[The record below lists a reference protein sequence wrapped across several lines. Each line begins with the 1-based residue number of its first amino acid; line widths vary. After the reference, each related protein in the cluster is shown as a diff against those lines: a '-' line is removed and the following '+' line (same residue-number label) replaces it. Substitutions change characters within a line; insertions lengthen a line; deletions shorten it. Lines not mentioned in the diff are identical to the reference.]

1 MNDFI
6 DDNSSQA
13 DAVADP
19 AANDPAATELVAS
32 RELPVLPLRN
42 SVLYPQVT
50 MPFGV
55 GRTESILAVEAAL
68 LSEDKHLLVFAQ
80 RNSTI
85 EQPSAE
91 DLYEVGTEAVIKHMV
106 RGKDGFNLVLQ
117 GVERVRRVEEV
128 QATPFLSLRVE
139 SFPLPDD
146 KSPATEAL
154 LLEVMKVASRFHE
167 LSDIAGDVDFGQFL
181 SQLDDPLQTVFM
193 LGAMLSPDLE
203 KAQRLLEMTSRE
215 AAFRILLEELSHE
228 VQVLE
233 LRREIASQ
241 TQSEITDEQ
250 RKFILRKQLRTIQK
264 ELGELSPEEAEVID
278 LRMRL
283 DGLEV
288 SDDVLAECNR
298 ALDRLESLPASSSE
312 YQVLR
317 SYLELVFDLP
327 WSEETTDNLN
337 LASARSILDA
347 DHYGLRDVKE
357 RIIEQLAV
365 LRLNPKA
372 SAPIL
377 CFVGPPGVGKTSLG
391 QSIARSLGRKFE
403 RFSLG
408 GMHDEA
414 ELRGHRRTY
423 IGAMPGRIIQ
433 AVRRACVRNPVIMLD
448 EVDKLGHDYRGDPA
462 AALLEILD
470 PAQNSTFRD
479 NYLDLPF
486 DLSKVFF
493 ILTANT
499 LDTIPR
505 PLLDR
510 VEVIR
515 LSGYSDEE
523 KLEIAKRYL
532 LPRRLEQTGLKPD
545 ELIIPDETLQKV
557 IRRYTREAGVR
568 DVERQLGALS
578 RKVAVDFA
586 EGRTKAVIVESE
598 ELSKFLGSERFFPEE
613 ARKEMP
619 PGVAA
624 GLAWT
629 ESGGEVLYIEALLVP
644 GEGSDILLTGQLGD
658 VMRESARTARSYVL
672 SHCEELGIDPPHG
685 NVHLHVPAGA
695 VPKDGP
701 SAGITMATA
710 LTSLF
715 SGCPVR
721 RDTAMTGEITLTGL
735 VLPIGG
741 IREKALA
748 ARRSGM
754 TRIILPAANE
764 KDLANLPESV
774 REDIEF
780 IPVSTISEVLA
791 DAIPGLAERV
801 PTGV

>member
-1 MNDFI
+1 MTDHPNDYASGNDQS
-6 DDNSSQA
+6 DDS
-13 DAVADP
+13 AVVEQSEAS
-19 AANDPAATELVAS
+19 S
-32 RELPVLPLRN
+32 RELPVLALRN
-42 SVLYPQVT
+42 TVLYPEVT
-50 MPFGV
+50 MPIGV
-55 GRTESILAVEAAL
+55 GRAESIQAVEAAL

-80 RNSTI
+80 RDPKLESPT
-85 EQPSAE
+85 AA

-106 RGKDGFNLVLQ
+106 RGSDGLNLILH
-117 GVERVRRVEEV
+117 GVERVRRTVV
-128 QATPFLSLRVE
+128 TQSSPFLTLE
-139 SFPLPDD
+139 SQPLPLPED
-146 KSPATEAL
+146 KSPETEAL
-154 LLEVMKVASRFHE
+154 LQELMKLAKRFHE
-167 LSDIAGDVDFGQFL
+167 LSDSGLDIDFGKFL
-181 SQLDDPLQTVFM
+181 QQLESPLQMVFM
-193 LGAMLSPDLE
+193 LAAMLSPDLE
-203 KAQRLLEMTSRE
+203 KAQRLLEMPSRH
-215 AAFRILLEELSHE
+215 AAFRILHEELSHE
-228 VQVLE
+228 VNVLE

-241 TQSEITDEQ
+241 TQSEIGSEQ
-250 RKFILRKQLRTIQK
+250 REYILRKQLRTIQK
-264 ELGELSPEEAEVID
+264 ELGELHPEDAEVID
-278 LRMRL
+278 LRLQM
-283 DGLEV
+283 DGLELPDEV
-288 SDDVLAECNR
+288 KKECDR
-298 ALDRLESLPASSSE
+298 VLDRLESLPAAASE

-327 WSEETTDNLN
+327 WSEITTDNLD
-337 LASARSILDA
+337 LASARSILDE
-347 DHYGLRDVKE
+347 DHFGLADVKD

-365 LRLNPKA
+365 LRLNPDAK
-372 SAPIL
+372 APIL

-391 QSIARSLGRKFE
+391 QSIARALGRKFE

-408 GMHDEA
+408 GLHDEA

-433 AVRRACVRNPVIMLD
+433 AMRRARVKNPIIMLD
-448 EVDKLGHDYRGDPA
+448 EADKLGHDYRGDPA
-462 AALLEILD
+462 AALLEVLD

-493 ILTANT
+493 ILTANS

-510 VEVIR
+510 VETIR

-523 KLEIAKRYL
+523 KLEIARRYL
-532 LPRRLEQTGLKPD
+532 LPRRLEQTGLKATD
-545 ELIIPDETLQKV
+545 LLIRDVTLERI

-568 DVERQLGALS
+568 ELERQIGALS

-586 EGRTKAVIVESE
+586 EDRADAVAVEPDDLTK
-598 ELSKFLGSERFFPEE
+598 LLGSERFFLEE
-613 ARKEMP
+613 ARTDMP
-619 PGVAA
+619 PGVTA

-629 ESGGEVLYIEALLVP
+629 EAGGDVLDVEALSLP
-644 GEGSDILLTGQLGD
+644 GKGGDIELTGQLGD

-672 SHCEELGIDPPHG
+672 AHCEELGIAPPDG
-685 NVHLHVPAGA
+685 GVHLHVPAGA

-710 LTSLF
+710 LASLF

-748 ARRSGM
+748 ARRAGI

-764 KDLANLPESV
+764 NDLPDLPESL

-791 DAIPGLAERV
+791 EAIPGLAGRLATAV
-801 PTGV
+801 A